1 MIVAGY
7 GLCQEL
13 KRMLFCDF
21 GEEKLLNEI
30 NIAKIF
36 SNVSQFLSNYDTN
49 FQILNDQPYLQT

>member
-1 MIVAGY
+1 
-7 GLCQEL
+7 
-13 KRMLFCDF
+13 MLFCDF